1 MWQYN
6 PWSFVLKLLK
16 TGTHRLGWVF
26 WNAQATFRKSQQRNE
41 MRKIT
46 LARLKTEHKKM
57 KNTFWRPRVVTK
69 LSDGSNR
76 KQHNLQRGWDKISP
90 LLRKRPSSK
99 KGTAPPSLHNV
110 LFFCCMRRGRRNKLK
125 NMCSDAWMLWGCWWT
140 CAWKSMSFRCTSV
153 PELPFVW
160 HAMALLESWSRV
172 DARKETTDVCEG
184 SEWTEGRGTVPFFGR
199 RALP

>member
-16 TGTHRLGWVF
+16 TGTHRLGRVF

-99 KGTAPPSLHNV
+99 KGNRSSLSTQRIIFLLYEKRKKKQTQEHVLGCLDALRLLMNV
-110 LFFCCMRRGRRNKLK
+110 C
-125 NMCSDAWMLWGCWWT
+125 
-140 CAWKSMSFRCTSV
+140 
-153 PELPFVW
+153 
-160 HAMALLESWSRV
+160 LEIN
-172 DARKETTDVCEG
+172 G
-184 SEWTEGRGTVPFFGR
+184 
-199 RALP
+199 L